1 MSEDLIKI
9 VGIIVIIG
17 FLVFLVIKSMRL
29 HMNVMEGLTDG
40 ATGKSSNDGIGA
52 SATNYASVLK
62 NQVTLLH
69 NDILLLHTNR
79 YGNYVKEY
87 GNIILSMD
95 DYINALMLKTVL
107 SIDVASIDIK
117 TNIEH
122 IKNINELNSAKSALN
137 SILKYVD
144 SN

>member
-9 VGIIVIIG
+9 VGIVVIIG

-29 HMNVMEGLTDG
+29 HMNMMEGLTNNTSD
-40 ATGKSSNDGIGA
+40 KSSNNGVGA

-69 NDILLLHTNR
+69 NDTLLLN
-79 YGNYVKEY
+79 NNEYVKEY

-107 SIDVASIDIK
+107 SIDVSATDIK

-144 SN
+144 SK

>member
-1 MSEDLIKI
+1 
-9 VGIIVIIG
+9 
-17 FLVFLVIKSMRL
+17 
-29 HMNVMEGLTDG
+29 
-40 ATGKSSNDGIGA
+40 
-52 SATNYASVLK
+52 
-62 NQVTLLH
+62 
-69 NDILLLHTNR
+69 
-79 YGNYVKEY
+79 
-87 GNIILSMD
+87 MD